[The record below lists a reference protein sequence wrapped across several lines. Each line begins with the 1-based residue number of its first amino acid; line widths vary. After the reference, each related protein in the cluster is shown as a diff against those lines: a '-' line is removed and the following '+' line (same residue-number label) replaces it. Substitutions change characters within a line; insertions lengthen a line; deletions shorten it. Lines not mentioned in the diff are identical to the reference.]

1 MPTTDNNIVAGLF
14 GISPQQAYQQQQ
26 AQQNA
31 QASQAFNAAGG
42 TPGQLMAQ
50 AYSNAG
56 SSAVGLGAGMMG
68 IEPAAVVQARKQQEL
83 MQGADTGT
91 PEGLMAIA
99 KRFNDAGMP
108 QQANMA
114 VQGARELQNQ
124 IYKQQLDASTI
135 AKNEATAYK
144 DTNLGDAA
152 LLQKPDPTS
161 NDEKLVKAAATAN
174 GLVEGT
180 PAYNAFAAKA
190 YQQLMDK
197 RTHINI
203 PTGAGRSGP
212 SMGNINASL
221 RRMDIELKP
230 ITDVQARTTQIED
243 LVANGGDAA
252 TPQIKTLLAD
262 YMRTGRSLSKQYD
275 DQNNF
280 GNVYERPGN
289 AISKFFEGDYSTN
302 NKQAILKMVRSM
314 NDNVMEKARA
324 KITKKHQKLFS
335 SMGIDPSLA
344 DGSNPYY
351 DGNQPPT
358 SPVTPVPAGIP
369 AGVKSFNAKTGKWEI
384 K

>member
-1 MPTTDNNIVAGLF
+1 MADQTNSLVAGLF
-14 GISPQQAYQQQQ
+14 GLDPYQIQQQRNQQ
-26 AQQNA
+26 AQDYA
-31 QASQAFNAAGG
+31 AKVAGMDGFQAAKFGIGQGAAGLTRG
-42 TPGQLMAQ
+42 I
-50 AYSNAG
+50 
-56 SSAVGLGAGMMG
+56 AGMMG
-68 IEPAAVVQARKQQEL
+68 MVDPMEQEAQQQKAV
-83 MQGADTGT
+83 MQGADTST
-91 PEGLMAIA
+91 PEGLMAVA

-108 QQANMA
+108 QQAAMA
-114 VQGARELQNQ
+114 VEGARQMQ
-124 IYKQQLDASTI
+124 DKIYKQQLDASTI
-135 AKNEATAYK
+135 KKNEATAYK

-161 NDEKLVKAAATAN
+161 NDEKLVKAAAIAN

-180 PAYNAFAAKA
+180 PAYNAFAANA
-190 YQQLMDK
+190 YQKLMDK
-197 RTHINI
+197 RTHITI
-203 PTGAGRSGP
+203 PGAGASGP
-212 SMGNINASL
+212 SMGNINSAL
-221 RRMDIELKP
+221 ARMDKELKP

-314 NDNVMEKARA
+314 NDNVMEKARV

-351 DGNQPPT
+351 DGNQPLP
-358 SPVTPVPAGIP
+358 SPVTSVPPAP
-369 AGVKSFNAKTGKWEI
+369 AGVKSWNAKTGKWEI